1 MEGLNKSELQAVSN
15 DIKEILS
22 RIEEQFEDHLSA
34 INENT
39 SEIVSIYEGLSD
51 VDSKV
56 EKVAER
62 LDRIETFLQTLG
74 FPANI
79 GEKKFSIAPLS
90 KKEKEIFLVISTAN
104 NAMGFVSYTDIS
116 RRTAIPEDLVA
127 LYISGM
133 MQKGIPFVK
142 KYNSNKL
149 LLKLDD
155 TFREKQAKEN
165 ILQIEQRTISSMI

>member
-1 MEGLNKSELQAVSN
+1 LEGLNKSELQAVSN

-133 MQKGIPFVK
+133 IPFVK